1 MNYLSVAPGANYKL
15 TPEKIETAMSLI
27 EEAAVIVMQYEIP
40 EETIKYVIDLANK
53 KGISI
58 LWNFAPA
65 RAFDRSYIPKVNI
78 LVLNEVEAGFLAEMK
93 VDNQSD
99 AEEAARKLISRGVE
113 KVIITLGKQGAF
125 VMTKDEKVNVPAFQ
139 VDAVDTTAAGDTFC
153 GAYAVAM
160 VEGQSE
166 KACLQFASAAAAI
179 SVTRMG
185 AQPSA
190 PTRAEIDGF
199 LKNN

>member
-1 MNYLSVAPGANYKL
+1 LLLRV
-15 TPEKIETAMSLI
+15 
-27 EEAAVIVMQYEIP
+27 
-40 EETIKYVIDLANK
+40 
-53 KGISI
+53 
-58 LWNFAPA
+58 
-65 RAFDRSYIPKVNI
+65 AFDLSYVPKVNI

-99 AEEAARKLISRGVE
+99 AEVGSSKLLDQRCGKCDHYLRKTGSICHDNGGES
-113 KVIITLGKQGAF
+113 Q
-125 VMTKDEKVNVPAFQ
+125 VPAFK

-185 AQPSA
+185 AQPSFHL
-190 PTRAEIDGF
+190 ISSCV
-199 LKNN
+199 LH